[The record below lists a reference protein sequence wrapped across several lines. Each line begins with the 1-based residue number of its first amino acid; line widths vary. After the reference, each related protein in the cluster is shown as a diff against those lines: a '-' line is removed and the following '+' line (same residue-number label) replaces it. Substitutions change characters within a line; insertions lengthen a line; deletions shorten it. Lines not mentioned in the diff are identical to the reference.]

1 LFHFWSLICSHVK
14 PKQTLDF
21 TMFNR
26 YIVGMYIAMI
36 PNRNS
41 PPAYL
46 LRESFR
52 QDGKVKNRTLANLSS
67 LPIAQIHLIQ
77 RVLKNEALVPVD
89 ELFEIKRGHPH
100 GHVVAVLGTLR
111 KLGLDRMLDTHPS
124 RERRLVEAMIVA
136 RILLPASKLA
146 TARMLAKATAASS
159 LGALLEID
167 DLDEDDLYEALD
179 WLRTRQADIERKLA
193 SAHLKDGSLILYD
206 LTSTYYTGR
215 CCPLAKYGHNRDG
228 KKRFPQIVIALLCDR
243 EGRPIAVEVFE
254 GNTSDPKT
262 VQAQIEKLRMQFNLE
277 RILLVGD
284 RGVLTSAR
292 INKDL
297 RTVEGMQWITALRA
311 QTIRKLASQKTITM
325 SLFDERDLAEV
336 TSPDFPGERLFVCYN
351 PLLADER
358 ARKRQTL
365 LKMTEEELEKIA
377 RAVRRKQKPL
387 RGKKDISLRAGK
399 ILNRHK
405 VGKHF
410 RLQIGAASFEYHR
423 KEAKIAEEASLDGI
437 YVLRS
442 NVPREDL
449 NAEQTVA
456 AYKGLAEAEQAF
468 RSFKSVD
475 LKVRPIFH
483 WEPERVKAHVFLC
496 MLSYY
501 VEWHM
506 REKLAE
512 LLFDED
518 DKEGA
523 RAARAS
529 IVAPAKPSPSCRAK
543 ANTKQTPDRMPVHS
557 FRTLLEDL
565 KTLSR
570 DEVYVPASHHTFIK
584 LHTATRLQQRVFEL
598 LEVTP

>member
-1 LFHFWSLICSHVK
+1 
-14 PKQTLDF
+14 
-21 TMFNR
+21 
-26 YIVGMYIAMI
+26 MYIAVI
-36 PNRNS
+36 PNRDS

-77 RVLKNEALVPVD
+77 RVLKNEVLVPVG

-100 GHVVAVLGTLR
+100 GHVAAVLGTLR
-111 KLGLDRMLDTHPS
+111 KLGLDRMLDPQPS

-146 TARMLAKATAASS
+146 TARLLAKATAASS

-179 WLRTRQADIERKLA
+179 WLRTRQATIERKLA
-193 SAHLKDGSLILYD
+193 RTHLKDGSLILYD

-215 CCPLAKYGHNRDG
+215 CCVLAKYGHNRDG

-243 EGRPIAVEVFE
+243 DGRPIAVEVFE

-262 VQAQIEKLRMQFNLE
+262 VPAQIEKLRMRFSLQ

-311 QTIRKLASQKTITM
+311 QTIRKLAAQKTITI

-358 ARKRQTL
+358 ARKRQRL
-365 LKMTEEELEKIA
+365 LKASEEELEKIGT
-377 RAVRRKQKPL
+377 AVRRKRKPIRGRKEIAL
-387 RGKKDISLRAGK
+387 RVGK

-410 RLQIGAASFEYHR
+410 LLEIRAASFEYR
-423 KEAKIAEEASLDGI
+423 RNETKIAEEAALDGI

-456 AYKGLAEAEQAF
+456 AYKGLAEVEQAF

-501 VEWHM
+501 VEWHI

-523 RAARAS
+523 RAARVS
-529 IVAPAKPSPSCRAK
+529 IVAPAEPSPSCRAK
-543 ANTKQTPDRMPVHS
+543 ANTKRTADGMPVHS

-598 LEVTP
+598 LEVSP

>member
-1 LFHFWSLICSHVK
+1 
-14 PKQTLDF
+14 
-21 TMFNR
+21 
-26 YIVGMYIAMI
+26 MYIAMI
-36 PNRNS
+36 PNRDS

-67 LPIAQIHLIQ
+67 LPIEQIRLIQ
-77 RVLKNEALVPVD
+77 RVLKNEVLVPVN

-100 GHVVAVLGTLR
+100 GHVAAVLGTLR
-111 KLGLDRMLDTHPS
+111 KIGLDRMLDPQPS

-146 TARMLAKATAASS
+146 TSRLLAKATAASS

-179 WLRTRQADIERKLA
+179 WLRTRQTAIERKLA
-193 SAHLKDGSLILYD
+193 RTHLKDGSLILYD

-215 CCPLAKYGHNRDG
+215 CCLLAKYGHNRDG

-243 EGRPIAVEVFE
+243 DGRPIAVEVFE

-262 VQAQIEKLRMQFNLE
+262 VPAQIEKLRTQFNLE

-311 QTIRKLASQKTITM
+311 QTIRKLAAQKTVTM

-336 TSPDFPGERLFVCYN
+336 TSPAFPGERLFVCYN

-358 ARKRQTL
+358 ARKRQRL
-365 LKMTEEELEKIA
+365 LKATEEELEKIGTV
-377 RAVRRKQKPL
+377 VRRKRNPL
-387 RGKKDISLRAGK
+387 RGRKEIALRVGK

-410 RLQIGAASFEYHR
+410 LLEIRAASFEYR
-423 KEAKIAEEASLDGI
+423 RNETKIAEEAALDGI

-456 AYKGLAEAEQAF
+456 AYKGLAQVEQAF

-529 IVAPAKPSPSCRAK
+529 IVAPAEPSPSCRAK
-543 ANTKQTPDRMPVHS
+543 ANTKRTADRMPVHS

>member
-1 LFHFWSLICSHVK
+1 
-14 PKQTLDF
+14 
-21 TMFNR
+21 
-26 YIVGMYIAMI
+26 MYIAMI
-36 PNRNS
+36 PNRDS

-67 LPIAQIHLIQ
+67 LPIEQIHLIQ
-77 RVLKNEALVPVD
+77 RVLKNEVLVPVN

-100 GHVVAVLGTLR
+100 GHVAAVLGTLR
-111 KLGLDRMLDTHPS
+111 KIGLDRMLDPQPS

-146 TARMLAKATAASS
+146 TSRLLAKATAASS

-179 WLRTRQADIERKLA
+179 WLRTRQMAIERKLA
-193 SAHLKDGSLILYD
+193 RTHLKDGSLILYD

-215 CCPLAKYGHNRDG
+215 CCLLAKYGHNRDG

-243 EGRPIAVEVFE
+243 DGRPIAVEVFE

-262 VQAQIEKLRMQFNLE
+262 VPAQIEKLRTQFNLE

-311 QTIRKLASQKTITM
+311 QTIRKLAAQKTVTM

-336 TSPDFPGERLFVCYN
+336 TSPAFPGERLFVCYN

-358 ARKRQTL
+358 ARKRQRL
-365 LKMTEEELEKIA
+365 LKATEEQLEKIGTV
-377 RAVRRKQKPL
+377 VRRKRNPL
-387 RGKKDISLRAGK
+387 RGRKEIALRVGK

-410 RLQIGAASFEYHR
+410 LLEIRAASFEYR
-423 KEAKIAEEASLDGI
+423 RNETKIAEEAALDGI

-442 NVPREDL
+442 NVPPEDL

-456 AYKGLAEAEQAF
+456 AYKGLAEVEQAF

-529 IVAPAKPSPSCRAK
+529 IVAPAEPSPSCRAK
-543 ANTKQTPDRMPVHS
+543 ANTKRTADRMPVHS